1 LEDWQNPHNMKVK
14 TLRKDLQKYL
24 VKRNLPK
31 KFNKQLELFK
41 DNPKHP
47 SLNTERLEPRSLKI
61 YSFRIDRKYRVI
73 FILISSNEVE
83 IVDINDHYQ

>member
-1 LEDWQNPHNMKVK
+1 MEGWQNPHSMKVK
-14 TLRKDLQKYL
+14 PLRQDLREYL
-24 VKRNLPK
+24 IKRNLNS
-31 KFNKQLELFK
+31 KFDKQLQLFK

-47 SLNTERLEPRSLKI
+47 SLNTERLELKSLKI

-73 FILISSNEVE
+73 FILENPIKAE